1 MKEYES
7 GILGNAEVR
16 FGGKISMA
24 VVSSK
29 DETIHG
35 LAFSEFY
42 EAGKVGQTK
51 PDSAKVHDPQ
61 VYLVFDSIKSIEVV
75 ERGLMKVR
83 ELLKHAEERKAEQN
97 DHNHDSD

>member
-7 GILGNAEVR
+7 RILGNAEVR
-16 FGGKISMA
+16 FGGKISIA

-42 EAGKVGQTK
+42 EAGKVGQTM
-51 PDSAKVHDPQ
+51 PDSAKIHSPQ
-61 VYLVFDSIKSIEVV
+61 VYLVFDSIKSIEAV
-75 ERGLMKVR
+75 ERGLMEVR
-83 ELLKHAEERKAEQN
+83 ELLKHAEERKAKQN
-97 DHNHDSD
+97 DNNNDNN